1 MSKKIV
7 DILNNIQK
15 DILYNNYCK
24 IHVFYKFLN
33 LKELYDIEI
42 ENIDTISFGD
52 YEIYSFFKFLI
63 DNKYFSVDKLIYK
76 SVNNDEKPY
85 IIYYDKKGNIKE
97 EYYNDCT
104 SILYNNKY
112 NDNGQL
118 LESITDDS
126 NCIFCEYDANYN
138 LISKTIKDKYYNVIT
153 EYKWLYDNNDRI
165 INEILVHCKVEYITN
180 YCYDERGNL
189 KTKLTTTANNNLK
202 PFYYEIYGRNLILR
216 TRDNKTTSCYKYDY
230 YYDDND
236 NILSYSDEYNGIILN
251 FQYDENDILCD
262 GISTGF
268 DLTGFEITYKQ
279 QLNK

>member
-15 DILYNNYCK
+15 DILYNHYYK
-24 IHVFYKFLN
+24 IYDFYKFLN
-33 LKELYDIEI
+33 VKELYEIEI
-42 ENIDTISFGD
+42 ENIDTISFKE

-63 DNKYFSVDKLIYK
+63 DNKYFFVDKLIYN
-76 SVNNDEKPY
+76 SINNDEKPY

-97 EYYNDCT
+97 EYYIDCT

-118 LESITDDS
+118 LVCITEDS

-180 YCYDERGNL
+180 YCYNERGIL
-189 KTKLTTTANNNLK
+189 KTKLSTCNNNILK
-202 PFYYEIYGRNLILR
+202 PFYYYEIYGRNLILKEH
-216 TRDNKTTSCYKYDY
+216 DNKTPTCYKYEY

-236 NILSYSDEYNGIILN
+236 NIVSYSDEYNGICLN
-251 FQYDENDILCD
+251 FQYDENGILID
-262 GISTGF
+262 ESLSGF

-279 QLNK
+279 